1 MSTNKVSATWNRD
14 DRDLLVELRTQMT
27 GIVNEISAA
36 RAEIK
41 EINTGITARLLNLE
55 SNSLSKIEVNP
66 KLDEYDERIT
76 SLEDSQI
83 AYLAQLKVWVLLGGA
98 VWTLATIAFSVFI
111 AIKIH

>member
-1 MSTNKVSATWNRD
+1 MATRPDTKWNRD

-27 GIVNEISAA
+27 GMFSEISAA

-66 KLDEYDERIT
+66 RLDEYDERIT

-83 AYLAQLKVWVLLGGA
+83 ATQAQIKVWIILGGA
-98 VWTLATIAFSVFI
+98 VWAIVTLLLGVWLSTKF
-111 AIKIH
+111 